1 MTWVPLWFLLA
12 LVQSQSTVPSPPPPP
27 NLEAGAFADGV
38 YRNAGIGLVYQF
50 PIGFKRVKEI
60 NESSTVERGVGEKKG
75 PPRTGVR
82 TWSSTLGETDSV
94 YPIRPVVRPIL
105 FPDRL
110 QILVFNDRYYTD
122 LADAE
127 AYMQDWKYLLKRM
140 NYQVVGDIAERSFG
154 GHRFYQLEYVE
165 HFYDEHEV
173 RFATVWRGYLVT
185 FIFTTKDSALVHKER
200 MESLICSMNSV
211 QLTDPS
217 SAEPMSSPLL
227 TDGSSDPLK

>member
-1 MTWVPLWFLLA
+1 MTWLPLWFLLA
-12 LVQSQSTVPSPPPPP
+12 LMQSQSAVRSPPPPP

-50 PIGFKRVKEI
+50 PIGFKGVKEI
-60 NESSTVERGVGEKKG
+60 NESSTVERRVGGKKG
-75 PPRTGVR
+75 PPRTGVKI
-82 TWSSTLGETDSV
+82 WSSTQL
-94 YPIRPVVRPIL
+94 L
-105 FPDRL
+105 PDRL

-122 LADAE
+122 LAEAE
-127 AYMQDWKYLLKRM
+127 ACIQDWKYLLKRM
-140 NYQVVGDIAERSFG
+140 DYQVLGDIAGRSFG

-165 HFYDEHEV
+165 HFYDDHGV
-173 RFATVWRGYLVT
+173 RFATVWRGYLIT
-185 FIFTTKDSALVHKER
+185 FIFTTNDSALVHKER

-211 QLTDPS
+211 QLTGPS